1 MKRLLLGSTAM
12 LGAGAFGIGFTAAP
26 AMAAD
31 GIKLAVGGFFK
42 EAYQV
47 VIDDDG
53 EGDLGNEHNTD
64 GFFNDAEIHFTGST
78 VLDNGL
84 EVGARVE
91 LEGETDNDGE
101 GGGDQIDE
109 AWVWFAGGF
118 GEVRIGSDDDALANA
133 CIVPPGGTGN
143 FSAFSPN
150 QWGANSGGAFFFGGS
165 SNSICTGVDA
175 AGDAQKIIYITPN
188 FSGFQL
194 TVSYTPNETVENH
207 TNGGGP
213 HVGMPGHGLGQ
224 SRHNF
229 SVYGTYNYDGDGW
242 GLTAGLGGSFEGHV
256 EESAF
261 ASRDVA
267 EQDFYQ
273 AALNLTFGNFAIGVA
288 GEYYNDLAGQFDK
301 GSDAFFASDVWVAGI
316 GMAYTMDAWTFGAQ
330 YSHREDDIEAELF
343 FPSEDVDFTQD
354 RAVLTA
360 LYRLGP
366 GIEVDG
372 EIAYTW
378 NETDPDTFEN
388 PGMPDGIADYDGV
401 EFGIGTVITF

>member
-1 MKRLLLGSTAM
+1 MKRLLLGSTSI
-12 LGAGAFGIGFTAAP
+12 LGAGLMAAP
-26 AMAAD
+26 AFAAD
-31 GIKLAVGGFFK
+31 GIKLSVGGFFR
-42 EAYQV
+42 EAYMV

-53 EGDLGNEHNTD
+53 EFDFGKDRAAD

>member
-1 MKRLLLGSTAM
+1 MKRVLLGSTAL
-12 LGAGAFGIGFTAAP
+12 LGAGLVAQP
-26 AMAAD
+26 ALAAD
-31 GIKLAVGGFFK
+31 GVKLAVGGFFK
-42 EAYQV
+42 EAYQF
-47 VIDDDG
+47 VIDDDHEG
-53 EGDLGNEHNTD
+53 ELGKDQATD

-78 VLDNGL
+78 TLDNGL

-91 LEGETDNDGE
+91 LEGEEDFDGE
-101 GGGDQIDE
+101 AGDQIDE
-109 AWVWFAGGF
+109 AWVWFSGGF
-118 GEVRIGSDDDALANA
+118 GEVRIGSDDDALANS
-133 CIVPPGGTGN
+133 CVVPPGGTGN

-175 AGDAQKIIYITPN
+175 AGDAQKLIYITPN

-229 SVYGTYNYDGDGW
+229 SVYGTYNYEGDGW

-256 EESAF
+256 EESSF
-261 ASRDVA
+261 VPRNVA

-273 AALNLTFGNFAIGVA
+273 AGINLTFGNFAIGVA
-288 GEYYNDLAGQFDK
+288 GEYYNDLAGQFEK
-301 GSDAFFASDVWVAGI
+301 SSDAFFKADSWVAGI
-316 GMAYTMDAWTFGAQ
+316 GASYTMDAWTFGAQ

-343 FPSEDVDFTQD
+343 YPSEDVDFSQD

-366 GIEVDG
+366 GIQVDG

-378 NETDPDTFEN
+378 NGSDPNDFANVFIPDT
-388 PGMPDGIADYDGV
+388 ISSYDAV
-401 EFGIGTVITF
+401 EFGIGTSITF